1 MSKKVVSIL
10 LSVAMLAA
18 VCCVG
23 VSAAADEASKDSEK
37 VTYYFLAPDNYFKTE
52 AGALNSDVGFYY
64 WQPSEN
70 AAWPGE
76 KATPAPE
83 VDENAFKIEVGNSDE
98 TATVIF
104 NAFVDAG
111 NPADPEK
118 AKVAHQTVNIDLEE
132 EDYYGMIYVLANA
145 DEHRSVDE
153 SNGFF
158 KTAGNWFSIDPAA
171 DNYYK
176 NSYNYTTY
184 GTTPA
189 PVETDT
195 DTEEPVSTDTE
206 TPVVS
211 NKAHHEGDTVTVT
224 YSIGNVPR
232 IGSFGSQIFYNT
244 EVLELTAIEQNYTK
258 GAVVTNP
265 DPDEFAAGEVDP
277 DTWKVGDSLKVGGT
291 VDPKGKIADF
301 EADPVTV
308 VTYTFKAIKDFDD
321 ADMGL
326 EVKTNKVVQVSEDKK
341 STIQLVANEN
351 DNASAYVHLGSTID
365 CPHATIPV
373 ESDTDTTTKPVETD
387 TTTKP
392 VDTDTTTKPAETDT
406 TTKPA
411 TTDTSKVSTDTT
423 KASDSDK
430 KGTPDS
436 ATKKDSSTSS
446 AKSGTST
453 TTTGTGTATVQT
465 AGTFAVISLVVIL
478 MVAAAVVLYTRKK
491 TEE

>member
-132 EDYYGMIYVLANA
+132 EDYYGMIYVLAND

-195 DTEEPVSTDTE
+195 DTEEPVSTDAE
-206 TPVVS
+206 TPVAS
-211 NKAHHEGDTVTVT
+211 NKAYHEGDTVTVT

-265 DPDEFAAGEVDP
+265 DQDEFAAGEVDP

-351 DNASAYVHLGSTID
+351 DDASAYVHLNNTID
-365 CPHATIPV
+365 CPHAAPV
-373 ESDTDTTTKPVETD
+373 ESDTDTTTKPAETD

-392 VDTDTTTKPAETDT
+392 IDTDTTTKPAETDT

-446 AKSGTST
+446 AKSGSST

>member
-118 AKVAHQTVNIDLEE
+118 AKVAHQTVNINLEE
-132 EDYYGMIYVLANA
+132 EDYYGMIYVLAND

-195 DTEEPVSTDTE
+195 DTE
-206 TPVVS
+206 
-211 NKAHHEGDTVTVT
+211 
-224 YSIGNVPR
+224 
-232 IGSFGSQIFYNT
+232 
-244 EVLELTAIEQNYTK
+244 
-258 GAVVTNP
+258 
-265 DPDEFAAGEVDP
+265 
-277 DTWKVGDSLKVGGT
+277 
-291 VDPKGKIADF
+291 
-301 EADPVTV
+301 
-308 VTYTFKAIKDFDD
+308 
-321 ADMGL
+321 
-326 EVKTNKVVQVSEDKK
+326 
-341 STIQLVANEN
+341 
-351 DNASAYVHLGSTID
+351 
-365 CPHATIPV
+365 
-373 ESDTDTTTKPVETD
+373 
-387 TTTKP
+387 
-392 VDTDTTTKPAETDT
+392 
-406 TTKPA
+406 
-411 TTDTSKVSTDTT
+411 
-423 KASDSDK
+423 
-430 KGTPDS
+430 
-436 ATKKDSSTSS
+436 
-446 AKSGTST
+446 
-453 TTTGTGTATVQT
+453 
-465 AGTFAVISLVVIL
+465 
-478 MVAAAVVLYTRKK
+478 
-491 TEE
+491 